1 MADYDIKKAF
11 RRIELELIESM
22 IHNLKRHRAEEDEK
36 GFKWSQWQ
44 VEQLAALELY
54 KKRNSKKYGTVFAD
68 INSRIESL
76 IKIQRDAGS
85 AEQEIAIL
93 EALKQGAKLRKSKD
107 VLTTDFFQI
116 NDRKLE
122 ALIKATL
129 SDMEKAEIAILR
141 MVNDKYRKIIFDAQ
155 MYANSGAGTYEKAV
169 DMATKDFLEAG
180 INCVEYSNGARHTLA
195 DYADMALR
203 TAGKRAYLQGEG
215 EMRQQWGLSLV
226 ILNKRGNPCSKCL
239 PFCGKVLIDDVWSGG
254 KPEDGNY
261 PLMSYAIEQGLYH
274 PRCKDS
280 HTTYFK
286 GISTA
291 DDTWTQEELRN
302 IGLDA
307 KKEAKMQYA
316 RRQVEKFGRLAEY
329 SLDEDNKKEY
339 SKKFNFWKNIQR
351 RWDILSEH
359 EPLKFSQLESIH
371 KDAMANMLGQSD
383 ERIQAI
389 TLKYLDDI
397 CFINVNAKGG
407 AVSTARGIRVNLL
420 SDAHDARGHY
430 RATFHEMGHAID
442 RSAGRPSEKSGKFKQ
457 ALFNDFENVVNA
469 YKVQYNI
476 DTAEVYKKM
485 SAALKESEYHAISD
499 IVGGLTQ
506 NKCVGDYSHKVKYWE
521 NPFALE
527 REAFAHFYEAFARND
542 AIKTNAMQEMFPTAT
557 QEFFNLL
564 ED

>member
-129 SDMEKAEIAILR
+129 ADMEKAEVAILR
-141 MVNDKYRKIIFDAQ
+141 MANDKYRKIIFDAQ

-180 INCVEYSNGARHTLA
+180 INCIEYKNGARHTLS

-226 ILNKRGNPCSKCL
+226 ILNKRGNPCPKCL
-239 PFCGKVLIDDVWSGG
+239 PFCGKVLVDDVWSGG
-254 KPEDGNY
+254 KSEDGNY

-291 DDTWTQEELRN
+291 EDTWTEEELKN
-302 IGLDA
+302 IGLNA
-307 KKEAKMQYA
+307 KNEARLQYA
-316 RRQVEKFGRLAEY
+316 ERQKEKYERLEKN
-329 SLDEDNKKEY
+329 SLDSDNRKKYKQKVTTWNLEKNKISDTLVQENTPDKRKQINRPY
-339 SKKFNFWKNIQR
+339 IDLTEELLANTTWNNFDIQEMTEVVIDGITYAIDGVNIKQNN
-351 RWDILSEH
+351 SEN
-359 EPLKFSQLESIH
+359 EIKV
-371 KDAMANMLGQSD
+371 GQ
-383 ERIQAI
+383 
-389 TLKYLDDI
+389 
-397 CFINVNAKGG
+397 
-407 AVSTARGIRVNLL
+407 LL
-420 SDAHDARGHY
+420 SDIFKKKVELVPEIKGKYKNVSTPDYLIDGEKWDLKELRGESKDAIRN
-430 RATFHEMGHAID
+430 AI
-442 RSAGRPSEKSGKFKQ
+442 SKKKKQ
-457 ALFNDFENVVNA
+457 ANNFVIDIAE
-469 YKVQYNI
+469 YKLGE
-476 DTAEVYKKM
+476 AE
-485 SAALKESEYHAISD
+485 ALKQAELVFSASNTKFVNTLI
-499 IVGGLTQ
+499 IIN
-506 NKCVGDYSHKVKYWE
+506 NKE
-521 NPFALE
+521 I
-527 REAFAHFYEAFARND
+527 
-542 AIKTNAMQEMFPTAT
+542 IKI
-557 QEFFNLL
+557 LKRI
-564 ED
+564 